1 MTGFEMNAHLVKK
14 IMINHSRGVFALGH
28 QPVVVAGLCSILL
41 IGLSGCANS
50 FAPKTDMNSPV
61 APQVQATVDAHRV
74 FPHWSDFPSASA
86 NLPEPAAVAARVNT
100 LQSDSRTLGSQVAAI
115 QWDEG
120 DAEARARDAAARVEA
135 AKVAPIDTRT
145 AAETEA
151 FAQGLRDR
159 AKAPPAIPRR

>member
-1 MTGFEMNAHLVKK
+1 MTGFEMNAHLAKK
-14 IMINHSRGVFALGH
+14 IVINHCRGVFALGR
-28 QPVVVAGLCSILL
+28 QPVAAVCLSSALL

-74 FPHWSDFPSASA
+74 FPRWADFPSASA
-86 NLPEPAAVAARVNT
+86 NLPEPAAIAARVNT
-100 LQSDSRTLGSQVAAI
+100 LQSDSRTLSGQVAAI

-120 DAEARARDAAARVEA
+120 DAEARARAVAARVEA

-145 AAETEA
+145 DAETEA